1 MCKIE
6 ECDGK
11 VISKGLCAKHYARQR
26 RTGATDL
33 ARKRGRPADKGRAFY
48 RNLFSDYS
56 PRTFSRYVKAM
67 DILER
72 LAELSKQD
80 TQALKAAAIKAASRP
95 NGSMNISRLLEI
107 AEGKAAMYIATHY
120 SAKIPETHQSPN
132 TAAP

>member
-1 MCKIE
+1 MCTIE

-11 VISKGLCAKHYARQR
+11 VIAKGLCAKHYARQR

-56 PRTFSRYVKAM
+56 PRTFLRYVKA
-67 DILER
+67 IER

-80 TQALKAAAIKAASRP
+80 TQALKTAAIKAASRP
-95 NGSMNISRLLEI
+95 NGSMNILRLLEI

-120 SAKIPETHQSPN
+120 SAEIPKTHQGPN